1 MSHLLDT
8 HTLIWFLE
16 NDSRLPSMTRT
27 QIETTPTV
35 FVSIVSLWEIAIK
48 ANIGKLTL
56 SFPFNTIAPNLI
68 TAGITQLPI
77 TFKDL
82 EIYLSLP
89 LHHRDSFDR
98 PIHQLFPHFHQPR
111 CSDRC
116 LPHSMPLE
124 ITQIQAI
131 HQTRGK
137 FNDKCQI

>member
-1 MSHLLDT
+1 MSYLLDT

-16 NDSRLPSMTRT
+16 NDPRLPSPTRT

-35 FVSIVSLWEIAIK
+35 FVSIVTLWEIAIK

-89 LHHRDSFDR
+89 LHHRDPFDR
-98 PIHQLFPHFHQPR
+98 LLISQTIE
-111 CSDRC
+111 
-116 LPHSMPLE
+116 HSL
-124 ITQIQAI
+124 IFISQDAQIDAYPVQRI
-131 HQTRGK
+131 WG
-137 FNDKCQI
+137 

>member
-16 NDSRLPSMTRT
+16 NDSRLPS
-27 QIETTPTV
+27 
-35 FVSIVSLWEIAIK
+35 IK

-89 LHHRDSFDR
+89 LHHRDPFDR
-98 PIHQLFPHFHQPR
+98 LLIA
-111 CSDRC
+111 
-116 LPHSMPLE
+116 
-124 ITQIQAI
+124 QAI
-131 HQTRGK
+131 NYSLIFISQDAQMDAYPIQCLWK
-137 FNDKCQI
+137 

>member
-98 PIHQLFPHFHQPR
+98 LLIAQSINYSLIFISQDAQIDAYPIQ
-111 CSDRC
+111 C
-116 LPHSMPLE
+116 LW
-124 ITQIQAI
+124 
-131 HQTRGK
+131 K
-137 FNDKCQI
+137 